1 MREKINSN
9 PVFQV
14 VLVGFLG
21 IVVAFLFMTRVMGGD
36 DAEPAPATTPAT
48 TATPAPAA
56 ESAAV
61 PADPAL
67 PAEPAAAAPAP
78 AEAPG
83 ESGFVAG
90 PGLPKPV
97 VAAHESGD
105 AIVLLVS
112 KPDGIEDKRVRAEV
126 TALRDRPDT
135 AVFMT
140 DSNKVATYS
149 RIAQGVDLDRVPALV
164 VVKPRSVTG
173 PGLPEASVAYG
184 FRGPESVAQ
193 TVRDALYKGRELPY
207 HPG

>member
-21 IVVAFLFMTRVMGGD
+21 IVVAFLFMTRVMGGE
-36 DAEPAPATTPAT
+36 DAEPAPATTEA
-48 TATPAPAA
+48 TATPAPSA

-61 PADPAL
+61 PTDPAL
-67 PAEPAAAAPAP
+67 PADPAMAAPAP
-78 AEAPG
+78 VEVPG
-83 ESGFVAG
+83 DSGFVAG

-97 VAAHESGD
+97 VAAYESGD

-112 KPDGIEDKRVRAEV
+112 KADGIEDKRVRAEV
-126 TALRDRPDT
+126 TSLRNRPDT
-135 AVFMT
+135 SVFMT

-193 TVRDALYKGRELPY
+193 AVRDALYKGRELPY